1 MMRNRRKSYLII
13 WAWGCLCTICLGQS
27 RFNPIPNQPMG
38 EGKGIR
44 PGRVTLIRD
53 TSVAQWDGLHGHW
66 WDEGNIQQD
75 NLDKMFAQSLCAL
88 TNEKNCPQAWKSL
101 FRYYNKMHK
110 RGNKSYQKGE
120 LIAIK
125 INLNN
130 TFETDDRDND
140 IDQSPQA
147 LISLIKQLTEEAGV
161 WENDILVYDASIG
174 FRPRAIPDRIYQPV
188 HKPFPKVRWMSA
200 RGSQGVEAAKWV
212 ENAIQY
218 TNPRVELGNA
228 LPHAVVDATY
238 LINLA
243 LLKGHEISGIT
254 ACAKNHFGS
263 IQWPFKEHNSSTVS
277 QFRAQEGT
285 YSALVDLMGCPHLGG
300 KTLLYLVDGIYGMQ
314 TNVGSPRKDRDNW
327 QDVFGGGWSSC
338 YLMSQDPVAIECVC
352 LDLLYAEFGNEL
364 GFSGAP
370 QFPKGS
376 STNCDNYLKQA
387 ALGQNTQYGD
397 YRPNGIKIGSL
408 GAFEHWNNVQMRQYS
423 RNLGSK
429 KGIELIEIINNKE

>member
-1 MMRNRRKSYLII
+1 
-13 WAWGCLCTICLGQS
+13 
-27 RFNPIPNQPMG
+27 
-38 EGKGIR
+38 
-44 PGRVTLIRD
+44 
-53 TSVAQWDGLHGHW
+53 
-66 WDEGNIQQD
+66 
-75 NLDKMFAQSLCAL
+75 MFAQSLCAL
-88 TNEKNCPQAWKSL
+88 TDEKSCSQAWKSL
-101 FRYYNKMHK
+101 FRYYNKTHK
-110 RGNKSYQKGE
+110 RGNKDYQKGE

-161 WENDILVYDASIG
+161 WQKDILVYDASIG
-174 FRPRAIPDRIYQPV
+174 FRQRAIPDRIYQPV
-188 HKPFPKVRWMSA
+188 HRLFPHVRWMSA
-200 RGSQGVEAAKWV
+200 RGSRGVEAANWQ

-218 TNPRVELGNA
+218 THPRIELGNA
-228 LPHAVVDATY
+228 LPRAVVEATY

-263 IQWPFKEHNSSTVS
+263 IQWPFKEHNNSTVS
-277 QFRAQEGT
+277 QFRAQEGA
-285 YSALVDLMGCPHLGG
+285 YSALVDLMGCPNLGG

-338 YLMSQDPVAIECVC
+338 YLMSQDPVAIDCVC

-376 STNCDNYLKQA
+376 SMNCDNYLKQA
-387 ALGQNTQYGD
+387 ALGHNTQLGD
-397 YRPNGIKIGSL
+397 YRPNGIKTGSL
-408 GAFEHWNNVQMRQYS
+408 GAFEHWNNAQERQYS
-423 RNLGSK
+423 RNLGHK
-429 KGIELIEIINNKE
+429 KGIELVEITNKEIWKETE

>member
-1 MMRNRRKSYLII
+1 
-13 WAWGCLCTICLGQS
+13 
-27 RFNPIPNQPMG
+27 
-38 EGKGIR
+38 
-44 PGRVTLIRD
+44 
-53 TSVAQWDGLHGHW
+53 
-66 WDEGNIQQD
+66 
-75 NLDKMFAQSLCAL
+75 
-88 TNEKNCPQAWKSL
+88 
-101 FRYYNKMHK
+101 
-110 RGNKSYQKGE
+110 
-120 LIAIK
+120 
-125 INLNN
+125 
-130 TFETDDRDND
+130 
-140 IDQSPQA
+140 
-147 LISLIKQLTEEAGV
+147 
-161 WENDILVYDASIG
+161 
-174 FRPRAIPDRIYQPV
+174 
-188 HKPFPKVRWMSA
+188 MSA

-212 ENAIQY
+212 ENAIKY

-228 LPHAVVDATY
+228 LPRAVVDATY

-370 QFPKGS
+370 QFRKV
-376 STNCDNYLKQA
+376 A
-387 ALGQNTQYGD
+387 
-397 YRPNGIKIGSL
+397 
-408 GAFEHWNNVQMRQYS
+408 VQ
-423 RNLGSK
+423 
-429 KGIELIEIINNKE
+429 IVITT